1 MTTLND
7 RYDAGCAAL
16 DELGQ
21 QIAAHEADLQTLRDA
36 HTRLAGRLDELA
48 ALQALGLGLTTIPDA
63 PPSSA
68 PDQPP
73 SSPPQDNQAVLEQTS
88 APTTD
93 P

>member
-1 MTTLND
+1 MSNLND
-7 RYDAGCAAL
+7 RYEAGCAAL

-21 QIAAHEADLQTLRDA
+21 QIAAHEADLAALRDA

-63 PPSSA
+63 APSSGL
-68 PDQPP
+68 DQSPP
-73 SSPPQDNQAVLEQTS
+73 PPPQDIPAVLEQTS